1 VKVVSHGGGIEGFNT
16 HMMYAPDRRIA
27 VVVLGNVNGGAPG
40 MMGDQLFDVVLGKP
54 VVLAR
59 EHKAVPI
66 AKEELAKFVG
76 VFDLAPTFSL
86 TVAVVGDGITV
97 QGTNQPALPVMYQG
111 ARAGHPTFYAPQ
123 PNAEIEFIQ
132 MRVARSPRSSC
143 IKAVRICQLSATEDH
158 SADHRGE
165 TSRHPLFLR
174 PCEIVKL
181 HCTGGPTNSG

>member
-1 VKVVSHGGGIEGFNT
+1 
-16 HMMYAPDRRIA
+16 
-27 VVVLGNVNGGAPG
+27 VLR
-40 MMGDQLFDVVLGKP
+40 KP

-123 PNAEIEFIQ
+123 PNAEIEFIPD
-132 MRVARSPRSSC
+132 ASGA
-143 IKAVRICQLSATEDH
+143 I
-158 SADHRGE
+158 
-165 TSRHPLFLR
+165 TSLILHQGGQNMPAKRH
-174 PCEIVKL
+174 
-181 HCTGGPTNSG
+181 